1 MIRISGSYT
10 LLPTIV
16 WSLTPAID
24 IYERCTESNSCIWAD
39 APSSLPGAIG
49 FVLCTIL
56 RKSSFVLVTLS
67 IA

>member
-1 MIRISGSYT
+1 MSRVP

-24 IYERCTESNSCIWAD
+24 IYERCTESNTCIWT
-39 APSSLPGAIG
+39 GAIG